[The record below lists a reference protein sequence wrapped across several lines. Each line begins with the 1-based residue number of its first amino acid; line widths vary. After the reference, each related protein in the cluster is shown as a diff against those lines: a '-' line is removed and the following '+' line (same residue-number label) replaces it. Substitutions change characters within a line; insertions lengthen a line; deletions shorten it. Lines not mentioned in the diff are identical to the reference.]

1 MERTTRIPYPNSD
14 AALIFTTAMRRV
26 QLPLG
31 GILPVVFW
39 WYEGIAM
46 RFHSSWPTVDTLHT
60 YRPAYLE
67 RGRPKG
73 RILNPIREKEEER
86 HHSQDDSPG
95 TKHPAY
101 IWLNSSTATHSNPR
115 GKSSD
120 PQEFVTHKE
129 SAYRDRHCQ
138 RRPCVR
144 IGHG

>member
-1 MERTTRIPYPNSD
+1 MYGTHYPHTVSKLRCSINIHYGNAPSQITPGMNF
-14 AALIFTTAMRRV
+14 ACGVLVVRRYRHALSFFLA
-26 QLPLG
+26 
-31 GILPVVFW
+31 
-39 WYEGIAM
+39 Y
-46 RFHSSWPTVDTLHT
+46 ST

-101 IWLNSSTATHSNPR
+101 IWLNSSMATHSNPR